1 MRFSKSLYFEVYS
14 SLICLILPFF
24 SLVMFGLACVW
35 CLLIAAFLHFPCT
48 CISRTC
54 GALLE
59 SPMPSRWS
67 VRVADSK
74 LTSRILH
81 LSRVDANSLVL
92 INLLYRGCAV
102 QHKLLGRCFHTR
114 QDSQPPNNP
123 CFSRKLLS
131 GYLCR
136 YYHLYTIM
144 HYLVLSSLGL
154 SLSI

>member
-1 MRFSKSLYFEVYS
+1 MRFSKSLHFEVYS

-102 QHKLLGRCFHTR
+102 QHKLLGRCFHTLTPR
-114 QDSQPPNNP
+114 YPGWLDFTDFVRDNGV
-123 CFSRKLLS
+123 S
-131 GYLCR
+131 GTTGQASVQGNLEFIEI
-136 YYHLYTIM
+136 HTD
-144 HYLVLSSLGL
+144 
-154 SLSI
+154 